1 MTAGTNCRIQCV
13 PRDVVGVLVLGRA
26 EAAHHQAESLGTQGT
41 VYERRDGTWTS
52 CPSLRRTFI
61 GNIRKCREWVRYSWN
76 IAGADTS
83 CKHFWGGMKREI
95 LEFSLCMIQRLG
107 WLSCAFSMRLRS
119 IAGRKKSLFEA
130 QAAQNLSPP
139 SIKRSFPVRK
149 TTELHSTLNLLN

>member
-83 CKHFWGGMKREI
+83 CKHFWGAWKE
-95 LEFSLCMIQRLG
+95 EYCSSVCVWFNG
-107 WLSCAFSMRLRS
+107 WGGCLVLSVWGWGVLQEERNHCSRLRLPKTCLHLPS
-119 IAGRKKSLFEA
+119 SAV
-130 QAAQNLSPP
+130 SP
-139 SIKRSFPVRK
+139 
-149 TTELHSTLNLLN
+149 